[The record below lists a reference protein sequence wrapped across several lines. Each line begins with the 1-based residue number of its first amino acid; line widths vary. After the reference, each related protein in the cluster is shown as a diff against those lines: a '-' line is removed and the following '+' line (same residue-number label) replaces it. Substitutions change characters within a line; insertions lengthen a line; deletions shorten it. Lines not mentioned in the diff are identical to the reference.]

1 MANVEILDV
10 TKKYKEVTAVD
21 NVSLSIEDQE
31 FLVLLGPSGCGK
43 STLLKMIAGLEE
55 ITKGEIY
62 INGKLVNY
70 TAPKDRDVAM
80 VFQNYALY
88 PHMTVKD
95 NIGFSLKMS
104 RVNKGEIGKQVEDVA
119 KILQLDSYLERR
131 PEQLSGGQRQR
142 VALGR
147 AIVRKPAVFLMDEPL
162 SNLDAK
168 LRIQMREELLRLH
181 DRLEATII
189 YVTHDQIEAMTMGS
203 RIVLLKDGVVQQIG
217 APQDV
222 YDHPVNAFVA
232 GFLGSPGIN
241 FFDGELA
248 RRDGAW
254 VFVSPAMQ
262 LTFPREVAARVDAV
276 NHERLGD
283 ATRVTI
289 GVRPESL
296 RVADGQD
303 SQMKGQISLVEF
315 VGSDKYV
322 YLDMPSAHCLIRT
335 SPWFHGQKGDTVG
348 LEPDWDH
355 FQLFD
360 AEGRSL
366 FWGDKQAQ

>member
-1 MANVEILDV
+1 MANVEILEV
-10 TKKYKEVTAVD
+10 TKKYKEVLAVD
-21 NVSLSIEDQE
+21 NVSLNIEDRE
-31 FLVLLGPSGCGK
+31 FLILLGPSGCGK

-55 ITKGEIY
+55 ITQGEIF
-62 INGKLVNY
+62 INGKLINY

-88 PHMTVKD
+88 PHMTVRQ
-95 NIGFSLKMS
+95 NIGFSLKMA
-104 RVNKGEIGKQVEDVA
+104 RVNKGDINKQVDDVA
-119 KILQLDSYLERR
+119 KILQLEPYLERR

-147 AIVRKPAVFLMDEPL
+147 SIVRNPAVFLMDEPL

-181 DRLEATII
+181 DRLQATII

-203 RIVLLKDGVVQQIG
+203 RIVLLRDGVVQQIG

-222 YDHPVNAFVA
+222 YDHPLNTFVA
-232 GFLGSPGIN
+232 GFLGSPSIN
-241 FFDGELA
+241 FFEGQLA
-248 RRDGAW
+248 RRDDKW
-254 VFVSPAMQ
+254 VFAAPDIELTLPA
-262 LTFPREVAARVDAV
+262 EVVAKI
-276 NHERLGD
+276 NGSEERLGEINQ
-283 ATRVTI
+283 ATI
-289 GVRPESL
+289 GVRPENFKL
-296 RVADGQD
+296 ADAQN
-303 SQMKGQISLVEF
+303 SSVKGQISLVEF

-322 YLDMPSAHCLIRT
+322 YIDMPAGHCLVRT
-335 SPWFHGQKGDTVG
+335 SPWFQLKKGDTVG

-360 AEGRSL
+360 EDGQSL
-366 FWGDKQAQ
+366 FWGASSN

>member
-1 MANVEILDV
+1 MANVEILEV

-21 NVSLSIEDQE
+21 NVSLEIKDRE

-62 INGKLVNY
+62 IDGKLVNY
-70 TAPKDRDVAM
+70 TPPKDRDVAM

-88 PHMTVKD
+88 PHMTVRD
-95 NIGFSLKMS
+95 NIGFSLKMA
-104 RVNKGEIGKQVEDVA
+104 RVNRAETTRHVEEVA
-119 KILQLDSYLERR
+119 KTLQLEPFLERR

-147 AIVRKPAVFLMDEPL
+147 AIVRNPAVFLMDEPL

-181 DRLEATII
+181 ERLEATII

-203 RIVLLKDGVVQQIG
+203 RIVLLRDGVIQQIG

-222 YDHPVNAFVA
+222 YDHPVNTFVA

-241 FFDGELA
+241 FFDGRLEHCDEKWSFA
-248 RRDGAW
+248 
-254 VFVSPAMQ
+254 SPAVQ
-262 LTFPREVAARVDAV
+262 FTFPRLLEDRINGATE
-276 NHERLGD
+276 ERLG
-283 ATRVTI
+283 ASSQVTI
-289 GVRPESL
+289 GIRPEGFHVVDVSE
-296 RVADGQD
+296 A
-303 SQMKGQISLVEF
+303 QITGLITLVEF

-322 YLDMPSAHCLIRT
+322 YVEMDSAVCLIRT
-335 SPWFHGQKGDTVG
+335 SPWFCMGKGDTVG
-348 LEPDWDH
+348 LEPDWEH

-360 AEGRSL
+360 AMGQSL
-366 FWGDKQAQ
+366 FWGEKTA

>member
-1 MANVEILDV
+1 MANVEILEV

-21 NVSLSIEDQE
+21 NVSLNIEDQE

-55 ITKGEIY
+55 ITRGEIY

-70 TAPKDRDVAM
+70 TPPKDRDVAM

-95 NIGFSLKMS
+95 NIGFSLKMG
-104 RVNKGEIGKQVEDVA
+104 RVHKGEIGKQVEDVA
-119 KILQLDSYLERR
+119 KILQLDTFLERR

-181 DRLEATII
+181 DRLQATII

-203 RIVLLKDGVVQQIG
+203 RIVLLRDGVVQQIG
-217 APQDV
+217 PPQDV

-232 GFLGSPGIN
+232 GFLGSPSIN
-241 FFDGELA
+241 FFEGQLV
-248 RRDGAW
+248 RRDGTW
-254 VFVSPAMQ
+254 VFASPAMQ
-262 LTFPREVAARVDAV
+262 LAFPAEVGAKVDAV
-276 NHERLGD
+276 NHGRLGES
-283 ATRVTI
+283 TPVSI
-289 GVRPESL
+289 GVRPENFQ
-296 RVADGQD
+296 VVDGQNAR
-303 SQMKGQISLVEF
+303 MKGEISLVEF

-335 SPWFHGQKGDTVG
+335 SPWFHGKKGDTIG
-348 LEPDWDH
+348 LEPDWEH

-360 AEGRSL
+360 AEGRSV
-366 FWGDKQAQ
+366 FWWNPEA